1 MDAREYKIATS
12 GRDVLGYTVLR
23 ESMQFLQN
31 RPELVD
37 NILEAISKGKIE
49 KPSGHNGKDDA
60 STDFYLISMRNE
72 RLMEIFD
79 SLTQLITL
87 DEAGNISKSSAAVHA
102 LAEKWWKLIDFEQ
115 E

>member
-1 MDAREYKIATS
+1 MDSREYKKVTS
-12 GRDVLGYTVLR
+12 GRDVLGYTTLQ

-31 RPELVD
+31 RPDLVQR
-37 NILEAISKGKIE
+37 ILKMISKGKIE
-49 KPSGHNGKDDA
+49 KPSGHNGKDDP
-60 STDFYLISMRNE
+60 STDFYIISLPNE
-72 RLMEIFD
+72 TLMEIFD
-79 SLTQLITL
+79 SLTQLIML